1 LVEQRSPKPQV
12 GGSIPSWP
20 AIFRK
25 TAGNR
30 QFMSGA
36 QVEQRGSGLD
46 ILKWVVVAALVLAGA
61 VGNAYYA
68 EQSLLYRVL
77 ALIAVAAVAGLIA
90 LQTHQGRALWTL
102 VNEARVEIRKVV
114 WPTREETTQTTL
126 VVLALVFVMSLILW
140 GLDSL
145 LGLVVSSVI
154 G

>member
-1 LVEQRSPKPQV
+1 
-12 GGSIPSWP
+12 
-20 AIFRK
+20 
-25 TAGNR
+25 
-30 QFMSGA
+30 MSGA
-36 QVEQRGSGLD
+36 KAEHGGASLD
-46 ILKWVVVAALVLAGA
+46 ILKWVVVGVLVFAGA

-77 ALIAVAAVAGLIA
+77 ALLAVAAVAGFIA

>member
-1 LVEQRSPKPQV
+1 
-12 GGSIPSWP
+12 
-20 AIFRK
+20 
-25 TAGNR
+25 
-30 QFMSGA
+30 MSGA

-68 EQSLLYRVL
+68 EQSLLYWVL

>member
-1 LVEQRSPKPQV
+1 
-12 GGSIPSWP
+12 
-20 AIFRK
+20 
-25 TAGNR
+25 
-30 QFMSGA
+30 MSGA
-36 QVEQRGSGLD
+36 QVEQRRSGLD

-77 ALIAVAAVAGLIA
+77 ALLAVAAVAGLIA

>member
-1 LVEQRSPKPQV
+1 
-12 GGSIPSWP
+12 
-20 AIFRK
+20 
-25 TAGNR
+25 
-30 QFMSGA
+30 MSGA
-36 QVEQRGSGLD
+36 QAEQRGSGLD
-46 ILKWVVVAALVLAGA
+46 IFKWVVVAALVLAGA
-61 VGNAYYA
+61 VGNAYFA

-77 ALIAVAAVAGLIA
+77 ALVAVAAVAGLIA

>member
-1 LVEQRSPKPQV
+1 
-12 GGSIPSWP
+12 
-20 AIFRK
+20 
-25 TAGNR
+25 
-30 QFMSGA
+30 MSGA
-36 QVEQRGSGLD
+36 QVEQRGAGLD
-46 ILKWVVVAALVLAGA
+46 ILTWVVVAALVLAGA

-77 ALIAVAAVAGLIA
+77 ALVAVAAVAGLIA

>member
-1 LVEQRSPKPQV
+1 
-12 GGSIPSWP
+12 
-20 AIFRK
+20 
-25 TAGNR
+25 
-30 QFMSGA
+30 MSGA
-36 QVEQRGSGLD
+36 QVEQRGAGLD

-77 ALIAVAAVAGLIA
+77 ALVAVAAVAGLIA

>member
-1 LVEQRSPKPQV
+1 
-12 GGSIPSWP
+12 
-20 AIFRK
+20 
-25 TAGNR
+25 
-30 QFMSGA
+30 MSGA
-36 QVEQRGSGLD
+36 QVEQRGAGLD

-77 ALIAVAAVAGLIA
+77 ALVAVAAVAGLVA

>member
-1 LVEQRSPKPQV
+1 
-12 GGSIPSWP
+12 
-20 AIFRK
+20 
-25 TAGNR
+25 
-30 QFMSGA
+30 MSGA
-36 QVEQRGSGLD
+36 QVEQRRSGLD
-46 ILKWVVVAALVLAGA
+46 ILKWVIVAALVLAGA

-77 ALIAVAAVAGLIA
+77 ALLAVAVVAGLIA